1 MNKLPFEKQA
11 AVLSLLVEGNSIRS
25 TERITGIHRD
35 TIMRLTVRAGQ
46 LAQTILDAELTNLQ
60 CKVVQCDEIWSFV
73 GKKQKQIRPDDN
85 PELGDQWIFI
95 ALDAESKLVVS
106 HFVGKRT
113 QELTDRLMYDLAK
126 KIKGEFQLSTDAFN
140 AYPASV
146 YRALGGDVHYGQ
158 VIKTYG
164 ATTPEEQRRY
174 SPQKIVSVTIR
185 ALLGRPDPKL
195 ISTSYIER
203 QNLTIR
209 MQSRRL
215 TRLTNAFSKKLE
227 NLQGAMSLHFYHY
240 NFMRI
245 HSSVRCTP
253 AMAAGV
259 ARSIWTWEDL
269 FERGRTWG
277 VAA

>member
-1 MNKLPFEKQA
+1 MSKLTYEQKA
-11 AVLSLLVEGNSIRS
+11 TVLSLLCEGNSIRS
-25 TERITGIHRD
+25 AERITGIHRD
-35 TIMRLTVRAGQ
+35 TIMRLTVSAGEQ
-46 LAQTILDAELTNLQ
+46 AQSIMDKRLQNLQ
-60 CKVVQCDEIWSFV
+60 CKVVQCDEIWAFL
-73 GKKQKQIRPDDN
+73 GKKQKKVKPEDN
-85 PELGDQWIFI
+85 PIFGDQWIFI
-95 ALDAESKLVVS
+95 ALDAESKLVIS
-106 HFVGKRT
+106 QFVGKRT
-113 QELTDRLMYDLAK
+113 TELTDRLMYDLAK

-158 VIKTYG
+158 VVKTY
-164 ATTPEEQRRY
+164 AANTPEDQRRY

-185 ALLGRPDPKL
+185 AIMGRPDPKL

-203 QNLTIR
+203 QNLTVR

-215 TRLTNAFSKKLE
+215 TRLTNAFSKKYE
-227 NLQGAMSLHFYHY
+227 NLVAAMALHFFHY

-259 ARSIWTWEDL
+259 TRSIWNWEDL
-269 FERGRTWG
+269 FEGDRTYA

>member
-1 MNKLPFEKQA
+1 MNKLSLEEQA
-11 AVLSLLVEGNSIRS
+11 TVLSLLCEGNSIRS

-35 TIMRLTVRAGQ
+35 TIMRLTVRAGEK
-46 LAQTILDAELTNLQ
+46 AQVIQDRTLRNLN
-60 CKVVQCDEIWSFV
+60 CKVVQCDEIWAFV
-73 GKKQKQIRPDDN
+73 GKKQKQVQIEDK
-85 PELGDQWIFI
+85 PEMGDQWIFI
-95 ALDAESKLVVS
+95 ALDAESKLVPS
-106 HFVGKRT
+106 FFVGKRT
-113 QELTDRLMYDLAK
+113 QELTDLLMYDLAA

-158 VIKTYG
+158 VVKTYG
-164 ATTPEEQRRY
+164 ANTPEEQRRY

-203 QNLTIR
+203 QNLTVR
-209 MQSRRL
+209 MSSRRL
-215 TRLTNAFSKKLE
+215 TRLTNGFSKKLE
-227 NLQGAMSLHFYHY
+227 NLKAAIALHFYHY
-240 NFMRI
+240 NFLRI

-259 ARSIWTWEDL
+259 VRSVWTWEDL
-269 FERGRTWG
+269 LREERTWS